1 MATST
6 LDYAA
11 TTSQQ
16 RRGRQL
22 LHYPATGARRMHLA
36 LVVAITVAL
45 YYALYVGSGVA
56 TLALPALQMPFIYL
70 VAILA
75 IGNLL
80 GAFASLFAGLC
91 DRFGRA
97 NLVVYGLLIVALI
110 TVFGFPNIHTR
121 FAYGVLTAIVSLVE
135 GVILVATPA
144 LIRDF
149 SPQVGRAT
157 AMGFWTIG
165 PVLGSLMVSLVNTLT
180 LPVFKSW
187 QSQYII
193 CGCVCLAIF
202 VVAALFL
209 RELTPGLRDQVMVS
223 ERDRALIEARAA
235 NAQAAPR
242 AGVAAPFLQLL
253 RLDIVAS
260 ALGVSVLL
268 LFYYTA
274 VAFGTIYLVTV
285 FHLSVAAA
293 NAIGNWAWATN
304 AVALIVAGMA
314 SDRLRVRKPFMLVGG
329 IGAAILTVAYLQ
341 QAGGQPSWWL
351 LVALTSAQSIC
362 VAMAYATWMASF
374 TETVEAVN
382 PAATA
387 TGLAIWGWLLRLVV
401 TASFVAIPFVI
412 NSVTPLVGAPY
423 VLGAFA
429 KVQAAHAA
437 PSPALLAA
445 LGAIKTAA
453 AEAPGQWRTWYWI
466 CVAGIFV
473 FIASIFLMRGY
484 WSPAAAHKAEAAH
497 DAETQREMARI
508 SGRA

>member
-1 MATST
+1 M
-6 LDYAA
+6 
-11 TTSQQ
+11 TTSALDHTDAARQ

-56 TLALPALQMPFIYL
+56 PLALPALQMPFTYL

-110 TVFGFPNIHTR
+110 TAFGIPNAGTR
-121 FAYGVLTAIVSLVE
+121 FNYGVLTAVVALVE

-165 PVLGSLMVSLVNTLT
+165 PVLGSLMVSVVNTVT
-180 LPVFKSW
+180 LPVFKTW
-187 QSQYII
+187 QSQYVI
-193 CGCVCLAIF
+193 CGAICLAIF
-202 VVAALFL
+202 VVAFLSL

-235 NAQAAPR
+235 NAQAVPH
-242 AGVAAPFLQLL
+242 AGFAASFRQLL
-253 RLDIVAS
+253 RPEIVAS

-285 FHLSVAAA
+285 FHMSVAAA
-293 NAIGNWAWATN
+293 NAIGNWAWAAN
-304 AVALIVAGMA
+304 AVALIIAGLL

-329 IGAAILTVAYLQ
+329 IGAAIFTVAYLL
-341 QAGGQPSWWL
+341 QAGGHPSWWL
-351 LVALTSAQSIC
+351 LVALSSGQSIC
-362 VAMAYATWMASF
+362 VAFAYATWMASF
-374 TETVEAVN
+374 TETIEAVN

-412 NSVTPLVGAPY
+412 NSVTPLVGAPH
-423 VLGAFA
+423 VLAEFA
-429 KVQAAHAA
+429 KVQAAHGT
-437 PSPALLAA
+437 PTPDLLAA
-445 LGAIKTAA
+445 LGAIKAA
-453 AEAPGQWRTWYWI
+453 AAQAPGQWRTWYVI
-466 CVAGIFV
+466 CVAGIVAFL
-473 FIASIFLMRGY
+473 ASIALMRGS
-484 WSPAAAHKAEAAH
+484 WSPAAARAAQAAH
-497 DAETQREMARI
+497 DAETQRELARI
-508 SGRA
+508 GGLA